1 MDQSRK
7 IETIT
12 LAVLILGVMA
22 ALLVK
27 NLGGGVALATAA
39 AFAASSMFSLALR
52 PAIGRWFNAVVRPDE
67 EFLSAYR
74 EHVTRFP
81 RTMVI
86 IVLLTIAIGIG
97 GFVLTSPFLSAS
109 AGALLG
115 TSTILFVVKS
125 EVESGTI

>member
-12 LAVLILGVMA
+12 FAILISGVFA
-22 ALLVK
+22 ALVVTR
-27 NLGGGVALATAA
+27 LGGAVALATAA

-52 PAIGRWFNAVVRPDE
+52 PAIGRWFDAVVRPHEDM
-67 EFLSAYR
+67 LTAYR
-74 EHVTRFP
+74 EQMRRFP
-81 RTMVI
+81 RTLVLI
-86 IVLLTIAIGIG
+86 ALLTIGIGIG
-97 GFVLTSPFLSAS
+97 GVVLASPFLSAS